1 MTLGWEDIRAEVLRR
16 IRSRDWP
23 PGALIPGEEAL
34 AEEFGVARATV
45 NRALTALAEAGV
57 IERKKRAG
65 TRVALQ
71 PVRRARLE
79 IPLIRLDVLARG
91 MAYDFLLLEDRL
103 IPAPVTVTARMGLPE
118 GTRLRYLETLHR
130 ADGRPFVFETR
141 WLNPV
146 VLPSPPTDVGP
157 DFATVSANEWLV
169 SHVALVAGDIAF
181 TAEPASASEA
191 RVLGVA
197 PGTALLVAERTTV
210 GTAGPVTLVR
220 LAHAPGHRV
229 QMAF

>member
-1 MTLGWEDIRAEVLRR
+1 LTLGWEDIRAEVLQR

-65 TRVALQ
+65 TRVAEL

-79 IPLIRLDVLARG
+79 IPVIRLDVLGRG
-91 MAYDFLLLEDRL
+91 LPYDFKLLADRL
-103 IPAPVTVTARMGLPE
+103 APVPVPVTARLGLPE
-118 GTRLRYLETLHR
+118 GTAMRYLETLHL
-130 ADGRPFVFETR
+130 AGGRPFVHETR
-141 WLNPV
+141 WLNPA
-146 VLPSPPTDVGP
+146 VLPAPAP
-157 DFATVSANEWLV
+157 DFATVSVNEWLV
-169 SHVALVAGDIAF
+169 THVSLVSGDIAF
-181 TAEPASASEA
+181 TAEPASPREA
-191 RVLGVA
+191 EVMGVP
-197 PGTALLVAERTTV
+197 PGTALLVAERTTQ
-210 GTAGPVTLVR
+210 GTGGPVTWVR

-229 QMAF
+229 GMTF

>member
-16 IRSRDWP
+16 IRARDWP

-45 NRALTALAEAGV
+45 NRALTALADAGV
-57 IERKKRAG
+57 LERKKRAG
-65 TRVALQ
+65 TRVASL

-79 IPLIRLDVLARG
+79 IPLIRLDVLGRG
-91 MAYDFLLLEDRL
+91 LAYDFSLLADRMV
-103 IPAPVTVTARMGLPE
+103 PGPGPVTTRMGLPE

-130 ADGRPFVFETR
+130 AEGRPFVYETR

-146 VLPSPPTDVGP
+146 VLPAPPP
-157 DFATVSANEWLV
+157 DFAAVSVNEWLV
-169 SHVALVAGDIAF
+169 SHVSLVSGDIAF
-181 TAEPASASEA
+181 TAEPATPSEA
-191 RVLGVA
+191 AVLGIA
-197 PGTALLVAERTTV
+197 PGTALLVAERTTT